1 MGGASEWC
9 PNPASTISLR
19 VKGNSMSPLIFDSY
33 LLAVDTSETA
43 HEKMLGQIV
52 VAWIRDEKRLLV
64 SRLIRFDHTDALIS
78 GRRENQAVVRRRI
91 QEAHCGSCALVDRQ
105 TSTIALESASP
116 TNEDSLLILKFHLE

>member
-9 PNPASTISLR
+9 PNPANTLSLR
-19 VKGNSMSPLIFDSY
+19 VKGNSMSPLIFDGY
-33 LLAVDTSETA
+33 LIAVDTSETA

-52 VAWIRDEKRLLV
+52 VAWIRDEKRLFV

-78 GRRENQAVVRRRI
+78 DRRENQAVVRRRI
-91 QEAHCGSCALVDRQ
+91 QVAHCGSWVLVDRQ

>member
-9 PNPASTISLR
+9 PNPASTIRLR
-19 VKGNSMSPLIFDSY
+19 VKGNSMSPLIFDGY
-33 LLAVDTSETA
+33 LIAVDTSETA

-52 VAWIRDEKRLLV
+52 VAWIRDEKRLFV

-78 GRRENQAVVRRRI
+78 DRRENQAVVRRRI
-91 QEAHCGSCALVDRQ
+91 QVAHCGSWVLVDRQ